1 MGKKRNYGGSED
13 SPDACF
19 GGPSTQPSRQPAG
32 MIWAPNGILQAEMSM
47 CVCVCTYVVPEAELE
62 RGARGALDANP
73 VERHVLNDAAS
84 ASLRLNAQ
92 PELRVNDVEVSHRD
106 VLNPAA
112 RLGADSEG
120 RADEAAGADV
130 LNQDVPRGPAD
141 VPPPPV
147 FPCSRDHCWHS

>member
-1 MGKKRNYGGSED
+1 M
-13 SPDACF
+13 
-19 GGPSTQPSRQPAG
+19 
-32 MIWAPNGILQAEMSM
+32 
-47 CVCVCTYVVPEAELE
+47 CVCTYVVPEAELE

-112 RLGADSEG
+112 RLGADREG